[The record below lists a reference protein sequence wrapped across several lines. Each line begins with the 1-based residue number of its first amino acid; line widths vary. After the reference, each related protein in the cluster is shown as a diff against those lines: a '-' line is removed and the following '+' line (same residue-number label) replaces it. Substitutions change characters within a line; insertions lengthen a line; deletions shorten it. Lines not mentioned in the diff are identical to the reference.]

1 MYSTNYN
8 IDIKNAKSG
17 TKIIKKYKDSKKIHP
32 EKTTLVL
39 YDLDGKTTVEDIKK
53 IYRNSG
59 IKLGK
64 HDLYFVN
71 PKIEFLFILWY
82 EKRAYTIVTDEQY
95 QELIKKVYGIENY
108 EKSAEQ
114 LTKIMKIITIEKV
127 ELILEYLKQLKLNRD
142 SKELPS
148 TNFEDLFNLLFEK
161 EE

>member
-1 MYSTNYN
+1 M
-8 IDIKNAKSG
+8 
-17 TKIIKKYKDSKKIHP
+17 
-32 EKTTLVL
+32 
-39 YDLDGKTTVEDIKK
+39 
-53 IYRNSG
+53 
-59 IKLGK
+59 
-64 HDLYFVN
+64 
-71 PKIEFLFILWY
+71 WY

>member
-1 MYSTNYN
+1 M
-8 IDIKNAKSG
+8 
-17 TKIIKKYKDSKKIHP
+17 
-32 EKTTLVL
+32 
-39 YDLDGKTTVEDIKK
+39 
-53 IYRNSG
+53 YRNSG

>member
-17 TKIIKKYKDSKKIHP
+17 TKIIKKHKDSKKIHP

-53 IYRNSG
+53 MYRNSG

>member
-1 MYSTNYN
+1 M
-8 IDIKNAKSG
+8 
-17 TKIIKKYKDSKKIHP
+17 
-32 EKTTLVL
+32 
-39 YDLDGKTTVEDIKK
+39 
-53 IYRNSG
+53 
-59 IKLGK
+59 
-64 HDLYFVN
+64 
-71 PKIEFLFILWY
+71 WY
-82 EKRAYTIVTDEQY
+82 EKRAYTLVTDEQY

>member
-32 EKTTLVL
+32 EKRTIVL
-39 YDLDGKTTVEDIKK
+39 YDLDNKTTVEEIKTAYK
-53 IYRNSG
+53 YNG
-59 IKLGK
+59 LKL
-64 HDLYFVN
+64 DSSNLYFIN

-127 ELILEYLKQLKLNRD
+127 ELILGYLKQLKLNRD